1 MRDTRRTRLGLGLL
15 LLVGFI
21 LITVDAQGSKP
32 GAPGPLARARTVATG
47 VFGPVERGADSAT
60 NAVGS
65 LFDGWGHSAGDEA
78 RIKSLQAQV
87 ASLKGQVE
95 TAPEARA
102 QTAQLGSLEKITSLG
117 GLTTVPAQLVALA
130 PTQDGSWSAT
140 LDAGSRDGVAVDQ
153 TVLTGAGLV
162 GRIASVGPSTSTVL
176 LAVDPDSVIGVRL
189 AGAGPIGTAV
199 GQDTRTLRVQF
210 FDPQLKLTVGQPV
223 LTLGTADASTSVP
236 GVPVGT
242 ISKVLATPGQ
252 LTRTALVTTYVN
264 ETAVDTVG
272 IVVRQAG
279 TDPGDAMLGSTAK
292 AGGH

>member
-21 LITVDAQGSKP
+21 LITVDAQGAKP
-32 GAPGPLARARTVATG
+32 GTPGPLQQARTVAAS
-47 VFGPVERGADSAT
+47 VFGPVERGADA
-60 NAVGS
+60 AAGGVGS
-65 LFDGWGHSAGDEA
+65 LFDGWGHSGSDEA

-95 TAPEARA
+95 TTSETRA
-102 QTAQLGSLEKITSLG
+102 QAAQLGTLGKVTGVG

-140 LDAGSRDGVAVDQ
+140 LDAGSREGVAVDQ

-199 GQDTRTLRVQF
+199 GQDTNTLRVQF

-223 LTLGTADASTSVP
+223 LTLGTADAATSVP

-252 LTRTALVTTYVN
+252 LTRTALVTPYVD
-264 ETAVDTVG
+264 ETSVDTVG
-272 IVVRQAG
+272 IVVQPVRA
-279 TDPGDAMLGSTAK
+279 DPGDALLS

>member
-21 LITVDAQGSKP
+21 LITVDAQGAKP
-32 GAPGPLARARTVATG
+32 GAPGPMARARSVAAS
-47 VFGPVERGADSAT
+47 VFGPVERGADAAAGS
-60 NAVGS
+60 VRS
-65 LFDGWGHSAGDEA
+65 LFHGWGHSAADTA
-78 RIKSLQAQV
+78 RIKNLQAQV
-87 ASLKGQVE
+87 ASLKGEVE
-95 TAPEARA
+95 TASETRA
-102 QTAQLGSLEKITSLG
+102 QNTQLNALDKITSLG

-140 LDAGSRDGVAVDQ
+140 LDAGSRSGVAVDQ

-199 GQDTRTLRVQF
+199 GQDTTTLRVQF
-210 FDPQLKLTVGQPV
+210 FDPQLKLAVGQPV
-223 LTLGTADASTSVP
+223 LTLGTADTSTSVP

-252 LTRTALVTTYVN
+252 LTRTVLVTPYVN
-264 ETAVDTVG
+264 ETSVDTVG
-272 IVVRQAG
+272 IVVQPTHA
-279 TDPGDAMLGSTAK
+279 DPGDAFLQAE
-292 AGGH
+292 GH